1 MKDYILKDFIYMKYP
16 EKANLYRKKESNSY
30 LEQEGK
36 RYGVWL
42 LMGKQF
48 LSGMMKC
55 SKVYGGDGCS
65 TLWIY

>member
-36 RYGVWL
+36 RYGV
-42 LMGKQF
+42 
-48 LSGMMKC
+48 
-55 SKVYGGDGCS
+55 
-65 TLWIY
+65 